1 MGCEDDGCMW
11 LRLGYYF
18 GVGIS
23 CLGVL
28 SPFSYC
34 TLVPFLTLAP
44 GAIDPGGSAFSLG
57 FSPDYLLAGGVRF
70 LLSSLPWPGF

>member
-1 MGCEDDGCMW
+1 MYVAERGYNFGMGI
-11 LRLGYYF
+11 YY
-18 GVGIS
+18 S
-23 CLGVL
+23 LDVL

-57 FSPDYLLAGGVRF
+57 FSPDYLLAGGVCF
-70 LLSSLPWPGF
+70 LLSSLPWPEL